1 MKYRRLGK
9 SNLRVSAIGMGTW
22 QFGGEWGKDFRQ
34 DEVDRIFDAASEA
47 GINLIDTAE
56 CYGDHASEAFIGNA
70 MKRDRQKWIVATK
83 FGHKFHGHLNRTDER
98 SARQVAVQIEDSL
111 KALKT
116 DYIDL
121 LQYHSIRYEEFAND
135 ELTELLQKLLKS
147 GKARH
152 LGNSISG
159 QTRKNVN
166 QVEDS
171 TLRHVEAIQVI
182 YNRLDRTPEEQ
193 VFGIC
198 RKQDLGVLARVPLAS
213 GFLSGK
219 YKPGTSFGERRRSG
233 WAGPGVG
240 GSEVARGRGN
250 PPQGLARRR
259 EHGRVGTGVVLAT
272 PGRDRG
278 DPGLQGRA
286 AGPLQRGSGGDG
298 NRARGSSAGVEIGAI
313 KIERVAVEETI
324 DLRHAVLRGIGE
336 GSGEIF
342 RRW

>member
-219 YKPGTSFGERRRSG
+219 YKPGTSFGERDVRAGQDRASVDQKLREVEEIRRKDL
-233 WAGPGVG
+233 P
-240 GSEVARGRGN
+240 
-250 PPQGLARRR
+250 
-259 EHGRVGTGVVLAT
+259 
-272 PGRDRG
+272 
-278 DPGLQGRA
+278 
-286 AGPLQRGSGGDG
+286 
-298 NRARGSSAGVEIGAI
+298 AGVNMAEWALAWCLQHP
-313 KIERVAVEETI
+313 AVT
-324 DLRHAVLRGIGE
+324 AVIPGCKDEQQVRSNAAAAEMVIVRE
-336 GSGEIF
+336 DHPQA
-342 RRW
+342 WK